1 MKGYIQCILVSFC
14 SLFFASCE
22 ENLLE
27 QEQYK
32 KVIYLLSGENNV
44 FNYSHAL
51 NDSLTRGYLTV
62 GSGGTKALDSDAV
75 IKLELDQA
83 SLDAYNKKIF
93 DVDYDKYVKLLDA
106 SRFVLPSYDIVLRAG
121 QDAITTFFP
130 IEIDA
135 NGLSPDTVYMIPLK
149 IVEASDYEVNPMK
162 SNVLYRVDLKNKY
175 AEPRNQSYKLKG
187 TKLVEGGAISAITTT
202 KSVVPISTN
211 KVRIFPENLQYS
223 TDLNEIENKAI
234 VLVIEKDNSIRIK
247 PFKHL
252 QVENTGKSYYTR
264 DQKTG
269 ADIFNISYRY
279 KLAED
284 EKWTNIEEKLTR
296 VQ

>member
-1 MKGYIQCILVSFC
+1 MKKSIQYAFISFC
-14 SLFFASCE
+14 LLIFASCE

-44 FNYSHAL
+44 FSYSHAL

-62 GSGGTKALDSDAV
+62 GSGGTKALESDAV
-75 IKLELDQA
+75 IKLDIDQA
-83 SLDAYNKKIF
+83 SLDAYNRKIF
-93 DVDYDKYVKLLDA
+93 DVDYDKYVKTLDA

-121 QDAITTFFP
+121 QDAVTTFFP
-130 IEIDA
+130 IEVDA
-135 NGLSPDTVYMIPLK
+135 NGLSPDTVYMIPFK
-149 IVEASDYEVNPMK
+149 IVEASDYEVNPVK
-162 SNVLYRVDLKNKY
+162 STVLYRVDLKNKY
-175 AEPRNQSYKLKG
+175 AEPRNQSYKMKG
-187 TKLVEGGAISAITTT
+187 TKQVEGGNLSVITTT
-202 KSVVPISTN
+202 KSMVPISGN

-223 TDLNEIENKAI
+223 TELDEIENKTI

-252 QVENTGKSYYTR
+252 QVENIGKSYYTR
-264 DQKTG
+264 DLKTG
-269 ADIFNISYRY
+269 ADIFNFSYRY
-279 KLAED
+279 KLPED